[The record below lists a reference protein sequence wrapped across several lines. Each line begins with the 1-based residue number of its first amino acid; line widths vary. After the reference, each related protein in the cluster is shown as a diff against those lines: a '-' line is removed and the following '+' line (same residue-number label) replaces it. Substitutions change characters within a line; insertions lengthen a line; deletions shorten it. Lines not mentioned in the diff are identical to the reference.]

1 MVPKEQIQEHIVEEL
16 IDVQVTPR
24 VVDVPFLQIQNQPVE
39 VVNNVMRERVS
50 EHILEQNCRKP
61 RTKL

>member
-1 MVPKEQIQEHIVEEL
+1 MVPKVQIQEHIVEEL

-24 VVDVPFLQIQNQPVE
+24 IVDVPFLEIQNQSVE

-61 RTKL
+61 WTKL

>member
-1 MVPKEQIQEHIVEEL
+1 MPKEQIQEHFVEGL

-24 VVDVPFLQIQNQPVE
+24 IVDVPFLQIQNQSVE

-61 RTKL
+61 WTKL

>member
-1 MVPKEQIQEHIVEEL
+1 M
-16 IDVQVTPR
+16 TPR
-24 VVDVPFLQIQNQPVE
+24 VVDVPFLQIQNQSVE

-61 RTKL
+61 WTKL